1 MVDKLELDTH
11 HNTVVNGGISSGG
24 LDNNHKVLRQRWYQ
38 ATTKLLSNDS
48 LHELVDFSARQ
59 IVENIEIQMKNQPGG
74 IDPKRIFMNGTLN
87 VGTSFMLNDRLEF
100 GDPEQIEIMNWI
112 EGIFENFTG
121 LFLVNLWPAVF
132 PEWMIRKDI
141 PRKILQFLA
150 PKVYSSRDIIIGK
163 LFPFVVKKLKQ
174 HEENLGDS

>member
-1 MVDKLELDTH
+1 M
-11 HNTVVNGGISSGG
+11 
-24 LDNNHKVLRQRWYQ
+24 
-38 ATTKLLSNDS
+38 SNDS